1 MSDILTTVRARVV
14 ISARKSEEL
23 SKRIMR
29 AQNQFKIAFRNENK
43 LLIDIY
49 ATELKC
55 LVESYEKNGKILQ
68 ESVAQLDGDDL
79 HKWN

>member
-23 SKRIMR
+23 SKRIMI

-43 LLIDIY
+43 LLTDIY

-55 LVESYEKNGKILQ
+55 LVESYEKNGKLLQ

-79 HKWN
+79 HRWN

>member
-1 MSDILTTVRARVV
+1 MKDILTQVRARVV

-23 SKRIMR
+23 SKRIVR
-29 AQNQFKIAFRNENK
+29 AKNQFKIAFKKGDK

-49 ATELKC
+49 ATELEC
-55 LVESYEKNGKILQ
+55 LVDSYEKNGKILQ